1 MMKQLIREP
10 LVHFLVIGALLF
22 GLYRIANNETSSTV
36 NNRISITAGDIEQMR
51 AIFIRQ
57 RQRPPTEQ
65 ELKGVINARVYEEV
79 LYREALAM
87 GLDRDDTIV
96 RRRLAQKFE
105 FLTDDLS
112 DPGNPSEAELA
123 EFFKEHG
130 DRYQVPGRLSFVHIY
145 FSAGKRGKRVEEDA
159 KNDLVRLRGSAS
171 AAAIEEMG
179 DAFLL
184 EQEYKR
190 IALDEIDKIFGT
202 GFAAELTKI
211 PLREWQGPIASGYG
225 MHLVKVDNSETSR
238 ASALNAVREQVKR
251 DWFDAKRRQIKE
263 AAFKKLRE
271 RYQVVIDEPA
281 FRATVIAQRGGAQ
294 EGDQ

>member
-1 MMKQLIREP
+1 MKQLFREP
-10 LVHFLVIGALLF
+10 LVHFLIIGSLLF
-22 GLYRIANNETSSTV
+22 GLYRLPAREAPSQPS
-36 NNRISITAGDIEQMR
+36 NRINITAGDIEQMR

-57 RQRPPTEQ
+57 RQRPPTEE
-65 ELKGVINARVYEEV
+65 ELKGFINARVYEEV

-123 EFFKEHG
+123 AFFKEHG
-130 DRYQVPGRLSFVHIY
+130 DRYQVLGRLSFAHIY
-145 FSAGKRGKRVEEDA
+145 FSAGKRGKRVEQDA
-159 KNDLVRLRGSAS
+159 KDDLARLRGGAPSAG
-171 AAAIEEMG
+171 IEEMG

-184 EQEYKR
+184 EHEYKR
-190 IALDEIDKIFGT
+190 IALDEIDKIFGA

-211 PLREWQGPIASGYG
+211 PLGEWQGPIASGYG
-225 MHLVKVDNSETSR
+225 MHLVKVANRETSR
-238 ASALNAVREQVKR
+238 VSALNAVREQVKQ
-251 DWFDAKRRQIKE
+251 DWLDAKRRQIKE
-263 AAFKKLRE
+263 AAFRKLRE
-271 RYQVVIDEPA
+271 RYEVVIDEPA

-294 EGDQ
+294 ESDQ